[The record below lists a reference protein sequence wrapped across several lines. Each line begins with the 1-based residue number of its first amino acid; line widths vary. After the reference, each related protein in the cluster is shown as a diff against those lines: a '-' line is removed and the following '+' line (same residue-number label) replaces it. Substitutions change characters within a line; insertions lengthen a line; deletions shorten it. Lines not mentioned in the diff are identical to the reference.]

1 MENKNNIELSPAERH
16 YYAHLKNVANY
27 QKNHPEKQREKQK
40 RYMERMKSERPK
52 QYEELLAKRR
62 RKPHNENSLTLKI

>member
-16 YYAHLKNVANY
+16 YHAHLKNVANY

-40 RYMERMKSERPK
+40 RYMERMKSERPN

-62 RKPHNENSLTLKI
+62 KPHKENSFTLKI